1 MHGWPAHVRYEA
13 FSVACGGLA
22 LSRVHVKIGISGH
35 RRRDGATARYSHRR
49 GPKLAGLG
57 ALVHPGRATGACM
70 ELAPIAVPPAPGG
83 ALRFVRHHHGWLPA
97 GGAGQATLMDR
108 RKTN

>member
-1 MHGWPAHVRYEA
+1 
-13 FSVACGGLA
+13 
-22 LSRVHVKIGISGH
+22 
-35 RRRDGATARYSHRR
+35 
-49 GPKLAGLG
+49 
-57 ALVHPGRATGACM
+57 M